1 MTSPSTPPRPPD
13 RSPRQ
18 PAPERVVR
26 ETRNSEAT
34 PAASPL
40 ASPGSESSAAE
51 PGRAGA
57 TAPGTCPASPSTE
70 PTPAPQSRG
79 IPSPTVA
86 LLGWRKPAYWLS
98 HFGWSAVEFLYPPAC
113 RLCDADLP
121 SSTSHDRTRAF
132 CDPCLAV
139 LQHQPGEE
147 CPRCGGVASGPA
159 AVAGCGWCRGDR
171 FDFDAVA
178 RLGPYEQS
186 LKSAVL
192 KGKQAEGAGVVAGL
206 AELVWQRN
214 QSRWTELAPDLVVP
228 VPLHRWQALWRP
240 HNPAE
245 LLALHWA
252 RRLNIPC
259 ASHIL
264 QKCRWTAAQ
273 SGLTP
278 AQRRVNLKNVF
289 SISDPQ
295 AVAGRTV
302 LLADD
307 VLTTGATAHEASRCL
322 RAAGARRVVVAVI
335 ARGLGRG

>member
-1 MTSPSTPPRPPD
+1 MISPSPASPPPERPPR
-13 RSPRQ
+13 SLN
-18 PAPERVVR
+18 PESDVG
-26 ETRNSEAT
+26 ETRNPS
-34 PAASPL
+34 
-40 ASPGSESSAAE
+40 
-51 PGRAGA
+51 
-57 TAPGTCPASPSTE
+57 PASPSLSPEGLQSTSP
-70 PTPAPQSRG
+70 PTITAEATTS
-79 IPSPTVA
+79 PSPGDPPRSRWNPA
-86 LLGWRKPAYWLS
+86 HWLARFGWLN

-121 SSTSHDRTRAF
+121 PTSPGDRSRAF
-132 CDPCLAV
+132 CEACLAQ

-159 AVAGCGWCRGDR
+159 SIAGCGWCREDR
-171 FDFDAVA
+171 FAFDAVA

-186 LKSAVL
+186 LKSAVV

-206 AELVWQRN
+206 AELVYRRN

-259 ASHIL
+259 ATHIL
-264 QKCRWTAAQ
+264 QKRRWTAAQ

-295 AVAGRTV
+295 TVVGRTV

-307 VLTTGATAHEASRCL
+307 VLTTGSTANEASRSL
-322 RAAGARRVVVAVI
+322 QAAGARRVVVAVI

>member
-1 MTSPSTPPRPPD
+1 MTTPSLPPGPPD

-18 PAPERVVR
+18 PAPERGVR
-26 ETRNSEAT
+26 ETRNSEVT

-40 ASPGSESSAAE
+40 ASPGRESSAPE

-79 IPSPTVA
+79 SPSPTVA

-159 AVAGCGWCRGDR
+159 AVAGCGWCRADR

-228 VPLHRWQALWRP
+228 VPLHR
-240 HNPAE
+240 
-245 LLALHWA
+245 
-252 RRLNIPC
+252 
-259 ASHIL
+259 
-264 QKCRWTAAQ
+264 
-273 SGLTP
+273 
-278 AQRRVNLKNVF
+278 
-289 SISDPQ
+289 
-295 AVAGRTV
+295 
-302 LLADD
+302 
-307 VLTTGATAHEASRCL
+307 
-322 RAAGARRVVVAVI
+322 
-335 ARGLGRG
+335 